1 MTEAGLVVSGAGTAK
16 QKFQKWWAEDE
27 FRALLAPYFRDVRR
41 ASLDVRDSAL
51 VMVCRR
57 PVVMRKAQLAAALR
71 FEFELKID
79 GKPLGRSD
87 RAMAAFGRYLDRRQ
101 GAA

>member
-1 MTEAGLVVSGAGTAK
+1 MQRDAVIFT
-16 QKFQKWWAEDE
+16 
-27 FRALLAPYFRDVRR
+27 RALLRPYFRDVRR

-57 PVVMRKAQLAAALR
+57 PAVIRKAQLAAALR

-87 RAMAAFGRYLDRRQ
+87 RAIAAFARLGLCWKSTR
-101 GAA
+101 